1 MFLKIVRKIISD
13 RDWRI
18 TLGLIIT
25 LFWIVGSIWYV
36 AVISIDD
43 AEQTHSMAT
52 MGSFL
57 EGAFAPLA
65 FMWLVLGMFIQ
76 QRELSNNTEAIRRT
90 VEQSEIQTK
99 ALMATEMNARQETFF
114 KISEEVKLQLGGI
127 SGMLFVSGLGPPGSG
142 RFDREKVDE
151 LFAHV
156 ASGDTSI
163 FARLFLMTDYE
174 EEGGLPE
181 LFYATEIRQR
191 HTASYIRSY
200 ERLRRLAKNCDVD
213 NIIEDALLES
223 AFGLVYQRM
232 LTHAPGDKPAPD
244 HEETSSRSFL
254 V

>member
-1 MFLKIVRKIISD
+1 MFLKKVSKFISD

-18 TLGLIIT
+18 TLGIVIT
-25 LFWIVGSIWYV
+25 FFWIAGSVWYV
-36 AVISIDD
+36 VAISQDD

-76 QRELSNNTEAIRRT
+76 QRELANNTEAIRHT
-90 VEQSEIQTK
+90 VEQSKIQTQT
-99 ALMATEMNARQETFF
+99 LMATEMNARQETFF

-142 RFDREKVDE
+142 RFDREKIDE

-156 ASGDTSI
+156 ANGDTSI

-191 HTASYIRSY
+191 HTASYILSY
-200 ERLRRLAKNCDVD
+200 ERLCRLAKNCDID
-213 NIIEDALLES
+213 NIIQDALLES

-232 LTHAPGDKPAPD
+232 LSHAPGDTPESND
-244 HEETSSRSFL
+244 DVSSSKNFH

>member
-1 MFLKIVRKIISD
+1 MFIKKVSRFFGG

-18 TLGLIIT
+18 TLGSIIT
-25 LFWIVGSIWYV
+25 FIWIGGGVWYV
-36 AVISIDD
+36 AAISQADD
-43 AEQTHSMAT
+43 EQTHSMAT
-52 MGSFL
+52 VGNFL

-76 QRELSNNTEAIRRT
+76 QRELSDNTEAIRRT
-90 VEQSEIQTK
+90 VEQSEMQTE
-99 ALMATEMNARQETFF
+99 ALLASEMNARQDTFF

-156 ASGDTSI
+156 ANGDTTI
-163 FARLFLMTDYE
+163 FARLYLMTDYE

-181 LFYATEIRQR
+181 LFYGTEIRQR
-191 HTASYIRSY
+191 HTANFIRSY
-200 ERLRRLAKNCDVD
+200 ERLIRLAKNCDVEK
-213 NIIEDALLES
+213 IIEDALLES

-232 LTHAPGDKPAPD
+232 LDHSPAEKPDPD
-244 HEETSSRSFL
+244 PPASPSRNFH